1 MKFRQHVCALVLG
14 IAPFTFVQ
22 AQVIIPSGDRVGT
35 TPGVGNGLN
44 GFFWERPPASIA
56 VDGNTNPAN
65 SISNQIDSFG
75 QPTGRFEAHAFGYF
89 GNDLTPITT
98 WLGSDAGSYVGP
110 AGSDLGDGAFRF
122 EGFLFIPAAGIYN
135 FGSTSDDGSR
145 IHIGSVELID
155 PVLGNNDGSHG
166 DQTRDV
172 DASFSAAGLYPFQVD
187 YFNGDWTDPANP
199 ANHGGANL
207 TVRQSFAP
215 ITDTNLYRN
224 VPEPSAVIIG
234 LVTLGG
240 MLALRRRRP

>member
-1 MKFRQHVCALVLG
+1 MKFRHQLCALLLG
-14 IAPFTFVQ
+14 IAPFAFLH

-44 GFFWERPPASIA
+44 GFFWQRPPGSIA

-65 SISNQIDSFG
+65 SITNQIDSFG
-75 QPTGRFEAHAFGYF
+75 QPTGTFEAHAFGYF
-89 GNDLTPITT
+89 GNDLTPVTT
-98 WLGSDAGSYVGP
+98 WLGADGGSFVGP
-110 AGSDLGDGAFRF
+110 AGSNLDDGAFRF
-122 EGFLFIPAAGIYN
+122 EGFLFVPSAGVYN
-135 FGSTSDDGSR
+135 FGTISDDGSR
-145 IHIGSVELID
+145 IIIGSVD
-155 PVLGNNDGSHG
+155 ALGGTNDGSHG

-172 DASFSAAGLYPFQVD
+172 DVTFTDAGLYPFQVD
-187 YFNGDWTDPANP
+187 YFNGDWVDPANP

-207 TVRQSFAP
+207 TVRQSFAQ

-234 LVTLGG
+234 MVTLGG